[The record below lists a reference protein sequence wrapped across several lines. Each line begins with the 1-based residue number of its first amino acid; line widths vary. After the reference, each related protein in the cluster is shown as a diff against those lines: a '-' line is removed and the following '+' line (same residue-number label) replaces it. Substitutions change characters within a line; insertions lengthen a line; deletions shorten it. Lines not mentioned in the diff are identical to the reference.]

1 MRDRTV
7 FMNTLGE
14 PNCEDN
20 IPAIFEKHYLKF
32 NYAYELF
39 EHILDFPKIEKN
51 VKKIASDQDDNILF
65 INISFKR
72 GVDLEYVEKTIED
85 FIEERGD
92 DDIEADVEILP
103 SNKINISISA
113 KFIEEEMYDEN
124 RFDSVETVHSN

>member
-14 PNCEDN
+14 PNCEES

-39 EHILDFPKIEKN
+39 EHILDFPDVEKSL
-51 VKKIASDQDDNILF
+51 KKIASEQDDETLTVTAT
-65 INISFKR
+65 SKK
-72 GVDLEYVEKTIED
+72 GADLEDIVKTIEE
-85 FIEERGD
+85 FLEEKDD
-92 DDIEADVEILP
+92 DDIEADVQILS
-103 SNKINISISA
+103 SNKLNISISA

-124 RFDSVETVHSN
+124 RLNSIETVHNG